1 MSPNAKATDPA
12 AYRFGLICLASATF
26 FTSLAGIL
34 LRLVEAADG
43 WQVLFY
49 RSLAFVATMLAFVVW
64 RHGKDTARAFQA
76 VGRPG
81 LVVAGLLAAAFMLF
95 IFALLNTTVA
105 SAVFTLSLSPFF
117 AALFAWLALR
127 EAVAPATWA
136 AMVLSLMG
144 IGLMFGDGLA
154 AGSITGNLLALV
166 CCLCYSAALV
176 AMRRGRRVDM
186 MPAVCL
192 AGVTAALVAAIMA
205 PDLRVSPRDLLL
217 AVTLGVV
224 QLGFQYIL
232 LTTGTR
238 SVPAAEIALVG
249 RLTLVM
255 APLWVWVGVGEV
267 PSPLTL
273 MGGLIVLPA
282 VTGHGLLAL
291 HRSRAV

>member
-1 MSPNAKATDPA
+1 M
-12 AYRFGLICLASATF
+12 
-26 FTSLAGIL
+26 
-34 LRLVEAADG
+34 
-43 WQVLFY
+43 LFY

-64 RHGKDTARAFQA
+64 RHGRDTARAFQA

-166 CCLCYSAALV
+166 GCLCYSATLV
-176 AMRRGRRVDM
+176 AMRRGRKVDM

-192 AGVTAALVAAIMA
+192 AGVTAALVAAFMA

-238 SVPAAEIALVG
+238 SVPAAEVALVG

-255 APLWVWVGVGEV
+255 APLWVWIGVGEV
-267 PSPLTL
+267 PSELTL
-273 MGGLIVLPA
+273 TGGLIVLLA

-291 HRSRAV
+291 RRSRAA